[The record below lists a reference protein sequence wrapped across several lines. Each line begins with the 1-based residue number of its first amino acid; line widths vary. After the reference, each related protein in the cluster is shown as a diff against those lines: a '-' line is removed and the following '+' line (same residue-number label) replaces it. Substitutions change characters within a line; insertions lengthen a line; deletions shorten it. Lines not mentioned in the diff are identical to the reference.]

1 MHNTIAKHKIKRL
14 AYLLAAILLPSCC
27 MLVSA
32 KTVKMRGT
40 PGSVEAGSTM
50 LLDGFNFPE
59 LIHRIDDD
67 MSYEWLNISFAA
79 NGTINEG
86 NASYTTK
93 LYKKSLKREIMFM
106 GSEYHSLDPDNAD
119 TLTEIFKSFGS
130 DVILFICKVY

>member
-14 AYLLAAILLPSCC
+14 AYLLAAILLTSCC

-79 NGTINEG
+79 NG
-86 NASYTTK
+86 
-93 LYKKSLKREIMFM
+93 
-106 GSEYHSLDPDNAD
+106 DD
-119 TLTEIFKSFGS
+119 
-130 DVILFICKVY
+130 